1 MTAKNLHINIG
12 LLTRNTLVISTLYPP
27 LFCDRLK
34 IQTNPQIH
42 LAEDYFPLLLSAPAY
57 SGRDFCV
64 NPSITKNTLL

>member
-34 IQTNPQIH
+34 IQTNSQESGIATP
-42 LAEDYFPLLLSAPAY
+42 ALLLSAPAY

-64 NPSITKNTLL
+64 NPSITKTHCYD